1 MCVYVI
7 CTDTEQVI
15 SCHWYLGVLEPGISF
30 NEEEIPPNRRLCVSL
45 DFAAWGVV
53 GCCVIAGAIPLN
65 GGSV

>member
-15 SCHWYLGVLEPGISF
+15 SCRWYLGVLEPGTF
-30 NEEEIPPNRRLCVSL
+30 NKEEIPPNRRLCVSL